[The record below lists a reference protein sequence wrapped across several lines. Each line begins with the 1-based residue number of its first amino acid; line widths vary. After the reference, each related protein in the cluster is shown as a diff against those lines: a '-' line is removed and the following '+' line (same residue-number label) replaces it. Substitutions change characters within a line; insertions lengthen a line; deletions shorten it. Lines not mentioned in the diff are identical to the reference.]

1 MNHRSL
7 ATSFAALSFAGAAF
21 AQNIPVPLN
30 YNFNGIVH
38 AGEAGL
44 PDDPVG
50 FRSISDRAL
59 DFSNGIPNDSL
70 LSGYQL
76 IGTPTSL
83 DIVHLGN
90 RDTVSQSLFVFQ
102 GLANGDDVGTQPAWL
117 PVVDQSTPQTTVM
130 QTPLPIDGTTEVAFL
145 YQISNGGGTFDVT
158 FTFASG
164 NTFTAQL
171 GGGDWFGGA
180 YLGTQNVDNGFAG
193 ANLSITEGR
202 IDMSSQ
208 SGELATEITFSNR
221 SNTDAGYAI
230 LACNFEYAT
239 APSFSNKIPLNY
251 NFNGIAH
258 VGEVGNP
265 DDPLGY
271 RSISDRGLNFTGGV
285 PNDPIL
291 ADYNVIDAPL
301 ALDIVHLGN
310 RNTVS
315 GGLWAFEPTANANF
329 IGTQPAWLPNVDQSG
344 PQTTLLGNPIRL
356 DGGSSASLIFQISD
370 GGGSF
375 DVEFGFASGLPVVAT
390 VSGGDWFGG
399 SLPGVSD
406 IDSAALTGAP
416 LNLTERTIDL
426 SAEAGRVM
434 TSITFSNASNLN
446 AGYAIVAA
454 NVVGCVDCANGAI
467 AQINNLGGGTGASI
481 LSTGSG
487 GLGCDLEWRVSG
499 GTPNAPGAWL
509 IGASITSI
517 PVAVL
522 TPGCPGTLSVDSPL
536 LFNDALDANGESTF
550 TLAFPAVINQ
560 ALCGFTVVAQHGT
573 IGLPPCLFSVS
584 DALAITIG
592 N

>member
-1 MNHRSL
+1 MINRSL
-7 ATSFAALSFAGAAF
+7 VTSFAALSFAGVAF

-38 AGEAGL
+38 VGEAAV

-59 DFSNGIPNDSL
+59 DFSNGVPNDSL
-70 LSGYQL
+70 LNSYQI
-76 IGTPTSL
+76 IGTPGSL
-83 DIVHLGN
+83 DIVHLGDRN
-90 RDTVSQSLFVFQ
+90 TVSQSLFVFQ
-102 GLANGDDVGTQPAWL
+102 GVANGDDVGTQPLWL

-130 QTPLPIDGTTEVAFL
+130 QTPLPIDGSTEAAFL

-164 NTFTAQL
+164 NNFTAQL

-180 YLGTQNVDNGFAG
+180 YLGTQNVDNAFAG

-202 IDMSSQ
+202 VDLSSQ
-208 SGELATEITFSNR
+208 SGEVVTEITFSNR
-221 SNTDAGYAI
+221 SNIGAGYAI
-230 LACNFEYAT
+230 MACNFEYSI
-239 APSFSNKIPLNY
+239 APSFINKIPLNY

-258 VGEVGNP
+258 VGEVGFP
-265 DDPLGY
+265 DDPIGY

-291 ADYNVIDAPL
+291 ADYNLIDAPF

-315 GGLWAFEPTANANF
+315 GGQWAFEPTVNANF
-329 IGTQPAWLPNVDQSG
+329 IGTQPLWLTSVDQTG
-344 PQTTLLGNPIRL
+344 PQTTQLGNPIRM
-356 DGGSSASLIFQISD
+356 DGSSSASLIFQISD

-375 DVEFGFASGLPVVAT
+375 DVEFGFSSGLPVSAT

-454 NVVGCVDCANGAI
+454 NVVGCIDCANGAI
-467 AQINNLGGGTGASI
+467 AQINNLGGGTGPSI
-481 LSTGSG
+481 LTTGNG
-487 GLGCDLEWRVSG
+487 GLGCDLGWSVVG
-499 GTPNAPGAWL
+499 GVPNALGAWL
-509 IGASITSI
+509 IGTGITSV
-517 PVAVL
+517 PVAL
-522 TPGCPGTLSVDSPL
+522 LAPGCPGTLHVDSPIL
-536 LFNDALDANGESTF
+536 INAVLDANGGSTF
-550 TLAFPAVINQ
+550 TLPFPAVVNQ

-573 IGLPPCLFSVS
+573 IGGSPCLFGVS